1 MTAIS
6 FSIPSAPSR
15 APASTDTGDRYR
27 PNGIVGRLFGRRW
40 PDHAGL
46 TYARQPADRVGKCQA
61 IVFRDNAKITPGDY
75 LEQALPCSVE
85 QTRSASGA
93 KIKEGE
99 TTNDLYAFL
108 ATEPNAE
115 VGAIHPKAMPTILTT
130 REEIDLWMTAPAEEA
145 LKLQRPLADDALT
158 IVGRARRRTREA
170 SWPDDHARA
179 R

>member
-46 TYARQPADRVGKCQA
+46 TYARQPADRVDKCQA

-75 LEQALPCSVE
+75 WEQALPCSVE

-108 ATEPNAE
+108 TTEPNAE
-115 VGAIHPKAMPTILTT
+115 VGAIHPKAKPVILTT
-130 REEIDLWMTAPAEEA
+130 PDEVETWMTAPPDEA
-145 LKLQRPLADDALT
+145 LKLQRPLPDGSLR
-158 IVGRARRRTREA
+158 IVARGAKEDLAETA
-170 SWPDDHARA
+170 G
-179 R
+179 